1 MHQSAY
7 DEMKRCIERY
17 MPNDRPY
24 VVVDFGSRCSPRQTL
39 THRDLLRQDKCHIIG
54 LDVKPGRYV
63 SDVPSRGHVHD
74 VYRLLALL
82 SRRHSRIG
90 RPSAALP

>member
-1 MHQSAY
+1 MHHSAY

-39 THRDLLRQDKCHIIG
+39 THRD
-54 LDVKPGRYV
+54 
-63 SDVPSRGHVHD
+63 
-74 VYRLLALL
+74 RLWQLPYH
-82 SRRHSRIG
+82 RR
-90 RPSAALP
+90 